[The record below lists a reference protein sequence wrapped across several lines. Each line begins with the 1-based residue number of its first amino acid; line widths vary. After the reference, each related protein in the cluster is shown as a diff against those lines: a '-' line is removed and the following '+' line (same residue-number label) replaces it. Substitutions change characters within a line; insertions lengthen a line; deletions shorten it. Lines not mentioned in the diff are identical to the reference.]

1 MVYTNALLL
10 IAIFLVITLCLG
22 IYRCSYVKTLREY
35 AVGNKNFSTVSLV
48 ATVLATTFSGA
59 ALLYDL
65 EGAHERGIHWVLLC
79 FLLTTFSFKLLS
91 VLVVRMGPFM
101 SNISVAETIGQ
112 VYGPIP
118 QVISG
123 LASLARSASD
133 LAIQLIVISKMATT
147 CISDVSPNLVVI
159 IVAIILVVYASLGG
173 VQSVTLTDVF
183 QLITFVTILPLIAW
197 FMFQKIQQSTAIFS
211 FLKSQEIY
219 QLSHL
224 YTFDKKWVSMVLLLI
239 TWTLHFID
247 PTMIQRVYMARTV
260 MQAKQVFNYAI
271 VGAMAINLVTMLI
284 AIFVFVQ
291 TSNLGSSEAFNYMM
305 NNLPSNEVKGLV
317 CIALLAMSM
326 SSSDSKLNA
335 NAVIFSKDIVS
346 ALKLFPHVNPL
357 VIARAT
363 SFILGGVAI
372 LLAQYEQRLMGLLT
386 LSFILYIPVVT
397 APLLLAIF
405 GFRGTSRTTVS
416 GMIVGI
422 ITVVIWSSWVAP
434 ENKIYGAL
442 PAVIANFLTMMTLHY
457 CLPQPAYTGWVKPDE
472 KFEQIKQEE
481 SRSSYRF
488 KQKLAALFSSKGF
501 AEIVPDSNKV
511 IWVIIYLLIHTMAS
525 LFYNSWHHNST
536 WIQTNLVYWHFIQLS
551 LIAFLLIFCIIG
563 QKYKS
568 LCSNYRP
575 LIGFCWFCILL
586 FTLPIN
592 VVWHWK
598 YAATPKFAWI
608 LSFTHFGGM
617 ILFLPLFMAIFCSI
631 FIFSI
636 GIAYAVLHGQLVYLM
651 PMYDWYTIGLGSFLL
666 TVIIH
671 YKKEQEK
678 NKIKIAQLQYEQKQ
692 KELEEE
698 RNYCYNR
705 YLDAITTGIPGP
717 GDLLSQAL
725 AKVGNLYE
733 ERMDKLSEPEKRRL
747 LTYHTKHWKDY
758 FDERTYAC
766 KYLLLSPNQTT
777 LDELICGVEI
787 IAEIRWGYKPKILLE
802 TPEIPLIAN
811 EPKALKLPQKAPKQ
825 ISCDIPYITELLVAA
840 IGRITDHNDLDQP
853 PPDQLIK
860 ISFYPTKIHY
870 THKDPK
876 KILDDHQLYHTA
888 VAIVVTS
895 KVTES
900 VYVPSVSRL
909 YSDLTDDKQADDKQ
923 EENQE
928 NLRPDFV
935 KERMRAIVQAHYG
948 KICFKFRSPLLLGST
963 IEATRSH
970 KPYLKNHGHAHT
982 REIWPIL
989 IILPLNIEK
998 LHQIMGDQLPNEVV
1012 ATAYQ
1017 IEEMR
1022 EVKKDFITFIS
1033 STSSYE
1039 AIKLEVVEEVLDRL
1053 WKGYGGKIHCSGVL
1067 LFVRAIHIA
1076 QMVALQ
1082 MKQAP
1087 TIFNNAIELIRHT
1100 TTEIICSALLY
1111 DLPCYTHIPLTF
1123 IRANYNSNIFFL
1135 VKNILSIDQ
1144 TKARSMQPSH
1154 FKEGNFISQ
1163 QQACAIYI
1171 KLAERLYDLEQAVHY
1186 ENKSALLAMARD
1198 TLAVDVYMAD
1208 HYFKPTNIAMKL
1220 KSTAKEALA
1229 VAREALHIKTSRR
1242 PIA

>member
-1 MVYTNALLL
+1 MVYTNTLLL
-10 IAIFLVITLCLG
+10 IAIFLIVTLCLG
-22 IYRCSYVKTLREY
+22 IYRCSYVKTLKEY
-35 AVGNKNFSTVSLV
+35 AIGNKNFSTANLV

-59 ALLYDL
+59 ALSYDL

-133 LAIQLIVISKMATT
+133 LAIQLVVISKMATS
-147 CISDVSPNLVVI
+147 CISGVSPNLVVI

-173 VQSVTLTDVF
+173 VRSVTLTDVF

-197 FMFQKIQQSTAIFS
+197 FMFQKIQQPTAIFS
-211 FLKSQEIY
+211 FLKNQESY

-224 YTFDKKWVSMVLLLI
+224 YTFDQKWVAMVLLLI

-247 PTMIQRVYMARTV
+247 PAMVQRIYMARTV
-260 MQAKQVFNYAI
+260 IQAKRVFNYAI
-271 VGAMAINLVTMLI
+271 LGAMVINVVTMLI

-291 TSNLGSSEAFNYMM
+291 TSNVGSSEAFNYMM
-305 NNLPSNEVKGLV
+305 QNLPSNEVKGLV

-326 SSSDSKLNA
+326 SSSDSRLNA
-335 NAVIFSKDIVS
+335 NAVIFSKDIIS
-346 ALKLFPHVNPL
+346 ALKLLPHVNPL
-357 VIARAT
+357 LVARAT
-363 SFILGGVAI
+363 SFMLGGIAI
-372 LLAQYEQRLMGLLT
+372 LLAQYEQRLIGLLT
-386 LSFILYIPVVT
+386 LSFLCYIPVVT

-405 GFRGTSRTTVS
+405 GFRATSRTTVA

-422 ITVVIWSSWVAP
+422 ITAVTWNQLSTP

-442 PAVIANFLTMMTLHY
+442 LALTANFLTMMTLHY
-457 CLPQPAYTGWVKPDE
+457 SLPQPAYTGWVKPDE
-472 KFEQIKQEE
+472 RFEQIKQEE

-488 KQKLAALFSSKGF
+488 KQKLAALFSSRGF
-501 AEIVPDSNKV
+501 AAIVPDSNKV

-563 QKYKS
+563 QKYQT
-568 LCSNYRP
+568 LFSNHKA
-575 LIGFCWFCILL
+575 LIGFCWFSILL

-598 YAATPKFAWI
+598 YTATPKFSWI
-608 LSFTHFGGM
+608 LSFTHLGGM
-617 ILFLPLFMAIFCSI
+617 ILFLPLLMAIFCSI
-631 FIFSI
+631 VIFSI
-636 GIAYAVLHGQLVYLM
+636 GIANAALHGQLAYLM
-651 PMYDWYTIGLGSFLL
+651 PMHDWYTIGLGSFLL
-666 TVIIH
+666 TVIVH

-678 NKIKIAQLQYEQKQ
+678 NKVKIAQLEYEQKQ

-705 YLDAITTGIPGP
+705 YLDTITTGIPGP

-725 AKVGNLYE
+725 QKIGDLYE

-766 KYLLLSPNQTT
+766 KYLLLNPNQTT

-811 EPKALKLPQKAPKQ
+811 EPKALKLPQKVPKQ
-825 ISCDIPYITELLVAA
+825 LCCDIPYITELLVAA

-870 THKDPK
+870 AHKDPK

-888 VAIVVTS
+888 VAIVVTN

-909 YSDLTDDKQADDKQ
+909 YSDLTDDKQQ
-923 EENQE
+923 EDQE
-928 NLRPDFV
+928 NLRPDLV
-935 KERMRAIVQAHYG
+935 KERMRTIVQAHYG

-970 KPYLKNHGHAHT
+970 KPSLKNHDHT
-982 REIWPIL
+982 HEIWPIL

-998 LHQIMGDQLPNEVV
+998 LHQIIGDQLPNEVV

-1022 EVKKDFITFIS
+1022 GVKKDFISFIS
-1033 STSSYE
+1033 SISSYE
-1039 AIKLEVVEEVLDRL
+1039 AVKLEVIEEVLDRL
-1053 WKGYGGKIHCSGVL
+1053 WKSYGGKIHCSGVL

-1082 MKQAP
+1082 MKQDP
-1087 TIFNNAIELIRHT
+1087 TVFNNAVELIRHT
-1100 TTEIICSALLY
+1100 ATEIICSALLY

-1163 QQACAIYI
+1163 QQACSIYI

-1208 HYFKPTNIAMKL
+1208 HYFKPTNIAIKL

-1229 VAREALHIKTSRR
+1229 VAREALHIKTGRR